1 MRPTVFAPVLLLGLA
16 ACTQAP
22 SNPEPA
28 PAAEQTTEVM
38 LAPPD
43 AEATQATEA
52 TESGDAM
59 ASPEATDAP
68 AWQGVDWKIVEAGG
82 AAVPEGSPASIS
94 FNIEGQVTGN
104 SGCNRFTGGYVAEG
118 EGVTFQPIAGTR
130 MMCPPEAMAVE
141 TAVFAVLQGQATLS
155 VDADG
160 RLVIEGAG
168 GTLVAVPAEQ

>member
-1 MRPTVFAPVLLLGLA
+1 MRSIVFAPVLLLGLA

-38 LAPPD
+38 LAPP
-43 AEATQATEA
+43 EADATEA
-52 TESGDAM
+52 TGSGDAM
-59 ASPEATDAP
+59 ASSEAADGP
-68 AWQGVDWKIVEAGG
+68 AWLGVAWRIVEAGG
-82 AAVPEGSPASIS
+82 AAVPEGSPASIE

-141 TAVFAVLQGQATLS
+141 TAVFAVLQGQARVS

-160 RLVIEGAG
+160 RLLIEGAA
-168 GTLVAVPAEQ
+168 GTVVAVPAN